1 MEERIRV
8 MIADDQ
14 RPTRR
19 GLRALL
25 TLYPEVELVGEAANG
40 LEAVSLVRESCPD
53 VVLMDMRMPVLDGV
67 NATKWIK
74 LQWPEVKI
82 VGLTMHG
89 IYRDEAFAA
98 GVDTFLIK
106 GCSSETLLDA
116 ILQFRELSSSKA
128 QPARKVKQIDR

>member
-25 TLYPEVELVGEAANG
+25 TLYPEVELVGEAADG
-40 LEAVSLVRESCPD
+40 QEAVRMVRECWPD
-53 VVLMDMRMPVLDGV
+53 VVLMDMQMPVLDGV

-74 LQWPEVKI
+74 LQWPGVKI

-89 IYRDEAFAA
+89 IYEDEAVAA
-98 GVDTFLIK
+98 GVDAFLIK
-106 GCSSETLLDA
+106 GCSAESLLGA
-116 ILQFRELSSSKA
+116 ILQFKEFSSSE
-128 QPARKVKQIDR
+128 V

>member
-14 RPTRR
+14 GPTRR

-40 LEAVSLVRESCPD
+40 QEAVIKVRECWPD
-53 VVLMDMRMPVLDGV
+53 VVLMDMQMPVLDGV
-67 NATKWIK
+67 SATKWIK
-74 LQWPEVKI
+74 LQWPGVKI

-89 IYRDEAFAA
+89 IYEDEAVAA
-98 GVDTFLIK
+98 GVDAFLIK
-106 GCSSETLLDA
+106 GCSAETLLDS
-116 ILQFRELSSSKA
+116 ILQFKEFSSSD
-128 QPARKVKQIDR
+128 V

>member
-1 MEERIRV
+1 MGERIRV

-25 TLYPEVELVGEAANG
+25 TLYPEVELVGEAADG
-40 LEAVSLVRESCPD
+40 QEAVGMVRERRPD
-53 VVLMDMRMPVLDGV
+53 VVLMDMQMPVLDGV
-67 NATKWIK
+67 NATKLIK
-74 LQWPEVKI
+74 LQWPGIKI

-89 IYRDEAFAA
+89 IYEDEALAA

-106 GCSSETLLDA
+106 GCSAETLLNA
-116 ILQFRELSSSKA
+116 ILQFRQFSNGE
-128 QPARKVKQIDR
+128 V

>member
-14 RPTRR
+14 GPTRR

-25 TLYPEVELVGEAANG
+25 TLYPEVELVGEAADG
-40 LEAVSLVRESCPD
+40 QEAVRMVRQCWPD
-53 VVLMDMRMPVLDGV
+53 VVLMDMQMPVLSGV

-74 LQWPEVKI
+74 LQWPGVKI

-89 IYRDEAFAA
+89 IYEDEAVAA
-98 GVDTFLIK
+98 GVDAFLIK
-106 GCSSETLLDA
+106 GCSAETLLDS
-116 ILQFRELSSSKA
+116 ILQFKEFSSSD
-128 QPARKVKQIDR
+128 V

>member
-40 LEAVSLVRESCPD
+40 QEAVRLVRECWPD
-53 VVLMDMRMPVLDGV
+53 VVLMDMQMPVLDGV
-67 NATKWIK
+67 SATKWIK
-74 LQWPEVKI
+74 LQWPGVKI

-89 IYRDEAFAA
+89 TYEYEAVAA
-98 GVDTFLIK
+98 GVDAFLIK
-106 GCSSETLLDA
+106 GCSAKVLIDA
-116 ILQFRELSSSKA
+116 ILQFKQFSSSE
-128 QPARKVKQIDR
+128 V

>member
-25 TLYPEVELVGEAANG
+25 TLYPEVELVGEAADG
-40 LEAVSLVRESCPD
+40 QEAVRMVRECWPD
-53 VVLMDMRMPVLDGV
+53 VVLMDMQMPVLDGV
-67 NATKWIK
+67 KATRWIK
-74 LQWPEVKI
+74 LQWPGVKI

-89 IYRDEAFAA
+89 IYEDEAVAA
-98 GVDTFLIK
+98 GVDAFLIK
-106 GCSSETLLDA
+106 GCSAKALINA
-116 ILQFRELSSSKA
+116 ILQFRQFSSSE
-128 QPARKVKQIDR
+128 V

>member
-25 TLYPEVELVGEAANG
+25 TLYPEVELVGEAADG
-40 LEAVSLVRESCPD
+40 QEAVRMVRECWPD
-53 VVLMDMRMPVLDGV
+53 VVLMDMQMPVLDGV

-74 LQWPEVKI
+74 LQWPGVKI

-89 IYRDEAFAA
+89 LYEDEAVAA
-98 GVDTFLIK
+98 GVDALLIK
-106 GCSSETLLDA
+106 GCSAETLIDA
-116 ILQFRELSSSKA
+116 ILQFRQFSSSE
-128 QPARKVKQIDR
+128 V